1 MWTGIQLNL
10 LGCQG
15 TSQYPDDFLH
25 HQKVENKLQ
34 PPSQVVRRLGPCCTP
49 HNPSPFINRPSAVRW
64 EVTSILGE
72 LRCQGLYACC
82 AGKLG
87 GKKISLKFLLV
98 TSGLAHF
105 KNCLFMQ
112 QWRHAFHKN
121 EWRTSV
127 FQFSLPMAGKPSRMH
142 SSPLY
147 SSCHLFPENRSQLN
161 AKEDRDPIQRGS
173 GEQERENGAIE
184 FVRQRTAVK

>member
-1 MWTGIQLNL
+1 MVFFIIRK
-10 LGCQG
+10 
-15 TSQYPDDFLH
+15 F
-25 HQKVENKLQ
+25 ENKLQ
-34 PPSQVVRRLGPCCTP
+34 PPSQVVRPLGPCHTP
-49 HNPSPFINRPSAVRW
+49 HNPTPFINRSSAVRW

-72 LRCQGLYACC
+72 LRWQGLYACC

-87 GKKISLKFLLV
+87 GKNLSLKLLPV
-98 TSGLAHF
+98 TSRLAHF
-105 KNCLFMQ
+105 KNWLFMK

-121 EWRTSV
+121 EWTVSV
-127 FQFSLPMAGKPSRMH
+127 FQFRLPVVGKPSRMH
-142 SSPLY
+142 SSLLY
-147 SSCHLFPENRSQLN
+147 SSCHLSPENRSQRN